1 MKDVELKHLSIAL
14 KLEAITPAHA
24 FSSLQFQMFS
34 SCHVKK
40 KIYELFKSI

>member
-14 KLEAITPAHA
+14 KLEAITAAHA